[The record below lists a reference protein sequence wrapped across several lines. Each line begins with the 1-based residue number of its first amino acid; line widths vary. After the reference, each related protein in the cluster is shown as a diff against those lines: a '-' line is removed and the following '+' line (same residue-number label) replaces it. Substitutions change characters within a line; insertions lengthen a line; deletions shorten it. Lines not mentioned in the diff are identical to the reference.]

1 MLVGA
6 GRLSVDTG
14 RQNRDYNVLAH
25 RRTHLILKFDSS
37 VHVCGVRVR
46 VCECMLCTCDVHM
59 HAYDIAR
66 VCVCVCQHRLQYRPT
81 GTLQPTAT

>member
-6 GRLSVDTG
+6 GRLSVDTD

-66 VCVCVCQHRLQYRPT
+66 VCVCVST
-81 GTLQPTAT
+81 GYSTGLLVHCSSTTT